1 MESVFRLQSAT
12 PPTAQS
18 SSAHV
23 WRVVS
28 SSGIAGW
35 EKDAG
40 VGALP
45 NEECVHQRRAIVC
58 VHLLAHNVTCWNFFR
73 GIGSVVRYQQSNCFY
88 RKIADAKIDLTRKHC
103 QPFNSNLHN
112 MWTKWSK
119 SSVTRWK
126 SAGKP
131 KLKRDFLHAPLRI
144 CKFGLCTD
152 RNLQLLLMEIDS
164 SQVTSNQAACNAKK
178 FKLLFCRSLLWLD
191 PWLVV
196 FHLYCI
202 LFLKYSV
209 ADELMSLLWRWC
221 GGANCLCTADTGRQW
236 IYPDAGA
243 FPLRLDYPKVD
254 ILESVSLWQLNPSLS
269 NGKQVYGLSPG
280 SSVFERR
287 SGGERTTEQWNCLA
301 L

>member
-1 MESVFRLQSAT
+1 MWLLLVVLDEMVVMLTEKTEWKRKASNECDVVERVFRLQSAT

-45 NEECVHQRRAIVC
+45 NEECVHQQRAIVC

-112 MWTKWSK
+112 MWTKWSE

-131 KLKRDFLHAPLRI
+131 KLKRDFFA
-144 CKFGLCTD
+144 CTAK
-152 RNLQLLLMEIDS
+152 NLQIWA
-164 SQVTSNQAACNAKK
+164 VH
-178 FKLLFCRSLLWLD
+178 R
-191 PWLVV
+191 
-196 FHLYCI
+196 
-202 LFLKYSV
+202 
-209 ADELMSLLWRWC
+209 
-221 GGANCLCTADTGRQW
+221 
-236 IYPDAGA
+236 
-243 FPLRLDYPKVD
+243 
-254 ILESVSLWQLNPSLS
+254 
-269 NGKQVYGLSPG
+269 
-280 SSVFERR
+280 
-287 SGGERTTEQWNCLA
+287 
-301 L
+301 